1 MNDKKTAYGLSM
13 LAALVLSYSAIGAPP
28 TNTPQQMPIRLVADE
43 WCPQHCKTS
52 GPNKGYIVDIVEQAL
67 KEENVPFTLVY
78 TPWLRALR
86 GTEKGEYDGILTPT
100 VNGFKQFSYPQEAVG
115 QQQYCFYVNKDSNWK
130 YTKPTDLIG
139 KNISHLKESGF
150 GELDSFLTAKHNKI
164 TIQEFVGVD
173 GFTQS
178 IFKFLAMNRTEAIIM
193 TSDVYFYALKTQKI
207 NDQFKSA
214 GCLAEEKL
222 AVGLSKADPKR
233 AQWIA
238 NTLDNGIRKL
248 RKSGKLKLILAN
260 YGMN

>member
-1 MNDKKTAYGLSM
+1 MNDKQTAYGLSM
-13 LAALVLSYSAIGAPP
+13 LAALVLSYSAIAAPL
-28 TNTPQQMPIRLVADE
+28 TNTAQHTPIRLVADE
-43 WCPQHCKTS
+43 WCPQHCKGS

-78 TPWLRALR
+78 NPWLRALR
-86 GTEKGEYDGILTPT
+86 STEKGQYDGILTPT

-115 QQQYCFYVNKDSNWK
+115 QQQYCFYVNKNSTWK

-150 GELDSFLTAKHNKI
+150 GELESFLTAKQNQI

-173 GFTQS
+173 GFTES

-207 NDQFKSA
+207 KDQFKSA

-222 AVGLSKADPKR
+222 AVGLSKADPER
-233 AQWIA
+233 AKWIA
-238 NTLDNGIRKL
+238 DTLDNGIRKL
-248 RKSGKLKLILAN
+248 RKSGKLKLIHAN